1 MRPRGFLALLV
12 VGLFFA
18 CSESFPVESP
28 HVLATPDAKVEVRLH
43 PFSLRVYDRSGALV
57 VETLTDRSPDDPNGT
72 PAATLDSGKDGLG
85 VIPGWDGY
93 HPDEGAWEH
102 TGDGILGNSDA
113 TSAHVTL
120 DTDNGSIGIDVTIDG
135 NKVTI
140 KEVATGHMPGDA
152 NAAWNKTTMAFR
164 LRDSDHFFGLGERFA
179 TMDHRGWSLYSWAE
193 EGGISRGENVP
204 PTVSPPNPEAN
215 GPSMTYM
222 PIPFVLTPQGW
233 GMQLATTRRTETHF
247 GSERGDAWR
256 TAVNGTELTAVFY
269 VNDSP
274 LASIDD
280 FTKETGRPFVPS
292 PWAFGPR
299 RRVSL
304 GQQVNGVDEWK
315 LLRSRGVP
323 TTTLDDA
330 VHFLPHSSQIGQETQ
345 LAAWTKLLHDNGFKA
360 TAYNNPYVSAEDPND
375 PVYQA
380 GIKGGY
386 FIKDENGQPGQSFF
400 ISGKAQTV
408 HTIDLTNPAAVAWF
422 QDLLRRT
429 LALGYDGWMHDFG
442 EYVRRKWIAF
452 DGSTGEEL
460 HNRFPVLS
468 AKAAHDLLEKERP
481 NDYLFYVR
489 SAYTGSAQY
498 ASSGWGGDAE
508 ATFDDVQG
516 LPAMVRAG
524 LNLGMSGFPIWG
536 SDTSGYKC
544 LTNAAR
550 DKDVYL
556 RWAQFS
562 AVCPIM
568 EEENACSNV
577 TDPNAQ
583 KWKLWND
590 DETVTVYAAAARLHT
605 RLQPYFM
612 MLAKEAHETGAP
624 IMRHPMLVFPH
635 ESEGWKIEDAFFVGK
650 GLYASPVVRR
660 AVTSKTTWMP
670 PGRYVALDDSSVL
683 VGGTTVTFPAP
694 LDRLPLFLVEN
705 QMVPMLDPTI
715 DTLAPASVA
724 GVVSPDK
731 VADRLDVVMALGE
744 GGHAELTLVDGTVLT
759 ADRASAGDGGAPAGN
774 PGKLMM
780 VTPDQI
786 GTCTSCF
793 TQAQEGG
800 VNRLRIST
808 ASAPTSDITFDDVH
822 LTVKGSLT
830 RRIRWDV
837 RKL

>member
-1 MRPRGFLALLV
+1 MRVRGIVPLV
-12 VGLFFA
+12 VLGMFVA
-18 CSESFPVESP
+18 CDESFPAESP
-28 HVLATPDAKVEVRLH
+28 QVIATDQAKVEIRVR
-43 PFSLRVYDRSGALV
+43 PFSLKVYDKSGALV
-57 VETLTDRSPDDPNGT
+57 VETLTERAGEDPNGS

-85 VIPGWDGY
+85 AIPGWDGY

-102 TGDGILGNSDA
+102 GADGVVGSISN
-113 TSAHVTL
+113 TSAHVTMS
-120 DTDNGSIGIDVTIDG
+120 TDNGRIDVDVTIDG

-140 KEVATGHMPGDA
+140 KQVAAGHMPGDP

-164 LRDSDHFFGLGERFA
+164 LREQDHFFGLGERYA

-193 EGGISRGENVP
+193 EGGISRGENIP

-215 GPSMTYM
+215 GPSMTYF
-222 PIPFVLTPQGW
+222 PIPFLLTPQGW

-247 GSERGDAWR
+247 GSERSDAWR
-256 TAVNGTELTAVFY
+256 AAVNGTELTAVIY
-269 VNDSP
+269 VNDAP
-274 LASIDD
+274 LQSIDD

-304 GQQVNGVDEWK
+304 GQQVNGTDEWK

-323 TTTLDDA
+323 TTTIDDA
-330 VHFLPHSSQIGQETQ
+330 LHFLPHSSQLGHETEI
-345 LAAWTKLLHDNGFKA
+345 AAWTKTLHDNGFKA
-360 TAYNNPYVSAEDPND
+360 TAYNNPYVTADSPDD
-375 PVYQA
+375 PVYQE
-380 GIKGGY
+380 GVKKGY
-386 FIKDENGQPGQSFF
+386 FLKDETGKPGVSFF
-400 ISGKAQTV
+400 ISGKAQNIV
-408 HTIDLTNPAAVAWF
+408 TIDLTNPDAVAWF

-429 LALGYDGWMHDFG
+429 LNLGYDGWMHDFG
-442 EYVRRKWIAF
+442 EYVRRKWTAF
-452 DGSTGEEL
+452 DGSNGEDL

-489 SAYTGSAQY
+489 SGYTGSAQY
-498 ASSGWGGDAE
+498 ASSAWGGDAE

-516 LPAMVRAG
+516 LPAMVRGG

-562 AVCPIM
+562 SVCPIM
-568 EEENACSNV
+568 EEENACSSI

-590 DETVTVYAAAARLHT
+590 DETVTVYAASARLHT

-612 MLAKEAHETGAP
+612 LLAKEAHDTGAP

-635 ESEGWKIEDAFFVGK
+635 EAEGWKIEDAFFVGR

-660 AVTSKTTWMP
+660 AVTQKTTWMP
-670 PGRYVALDDSSVL
+670 PGRYVALDDSSVIT
-683 VGGTTVTFPAP
+683 GGTTVTFPAP
-694 LDRLPLFLVEN
+694 LGRLPLFLVEN
-705 QMVPMLDPTI
+705 QIVPMLDPTI
-715 DTLAPASVA
+715 DTLAPSTVA

-731 VADRLDVVMALGE
+731 VADRLDVVLSLGQ

-759 ADRASAGDGGAPAGN
+759 ADRAAASAPATPGAN
-774 PGKLMM
+774 PGKLTM
-780 VTPDQI
+780 VPADQI
-786 GTCTSCF
+786 GTCASCF
-793 TQAQEGG
+793 VSAPEGG
-800 VNRLRIST
+800 VTRLRITT
-808 ASAPTSDITFDDVH
+808 ASAPTSDVSFDDVH
-822 LTVKGSLT
+822 LTVKGTLT